1 LGYVLC
7 KLLSGSSC
15 RLRPTGK
22 TGEFTGDSSL
32 LPTFRTL
39 LAEAGKA
46 GARDGWRPR
55 PRGSSDCVVTA
66 ARQARYIPGGIWET
80 SRRVDRTE
88 RVLAEPAKAK
98 IGQRTLLRL
107 QQLRYAHAPLGVM
120 RPRMQLSFLSN
131 CDDVSLPALK
141 LDPDTEIA
149 RVVPADVEVRQ
160 RAVLHDVE
168 VMTASS
174 VSRYLECIAISAP
187 PPALSRRNAATL
199 LRAPLRVGRRR
210 CETLRAP
217 GRGSPTRRST
227 NERLGSRTAH
237 GNGTAFSAV
246 APSERPVLRSI
257 DPIFGSGIPPGPN
270 SHPTFWSLIRF
281 RVL

>member
-1 LGYVLC
+1 MGLRSIPVAFALRCDCYATVWRDLNLGWTYSTQNELAFLSSLYAATRRPGYVVLR
-7 KLLSGSSC
+7 KLLSGPSC
-15 RLRPTGK
+15 QLRATSK
-22 TGEFTGDSSL
+22 IGEFTGDSIL

-168 VMTASS
+168 CS
-174 VSRYLECIAISAP
+174 C
-187 PPALSRRNAATL
+187 
-199 LRAPLRVGRRR
+199 
-210 CETLRAP
+210 
-217 GRGSPTRRST
+217 
-227 NERLGSRTAH
+227 
-237 GNGTAFSAV
+237 
-246 APSERPVLRSI
+246 
-257 DPIFGSGIPPGPN
+257 DD
-270 SHPTFWSLIRF
+270 RF
-281 RVL
+281 